1 MARPL
6 LTGILM
12 SALSLSALPTLAAD
26 LENGQKLARKC
37 SACHGKDGLSK
48 VPDVPNLAGQPALYL
63 EKSLK
68 GFRDGKREDRR
79 MTLMAEPL
87 TDAEIKDLA
96 GWYASFELTVTML
109 E

>member
-6 LTGILM
+6 LTGILL
-12 SALSLSALPTLAAD
+12 SALSFAAVPTLGAD

-48 VPDVPNLAGQPALYL
+48 VPDVPNLAGQPAPYL

-68 GFRDGKREDRR
+68 AFRDGKREDRR

-87 TDAEIKDLA
+87 SDAEIKDLA
-96 GWYASFELTVTML
+96 AWYSSFELTVQMPN
-109 E
+109 